1 MAATPSVQRMPT
13 DSVSIDIDE
22 NPTPN
27 SRPPLPSLLSQE
39 ARVAAAQWSGE
50 PEPASASNERQT
62 SPAAYGRGSL
72 TRRNSLRNSLTNLKN
87 SVLRRNSIDLS
98 KPHFPCAG
106 AKRTL
111 SSGRTRLTERL
122 LSFCAARSG

>member
-1 MAATPSVQRMPT
+1 MLT

-122 LSFCAARSG
+122 LSVCAARSG